1 MRRRDFLTAAAFGTA
16 LTLLP
21 PSLRRTLAFAGADC
35 TEDEARIVVRGLAR
49 AREDGKPLVV
59 FVVPTSDSAV
69 SDRGSTLGM
78 LIDLGSNR
86 ELAVLALAHVAC
98 ASLAAVHCVVPAV
111 PSESD
116 GEPPWMLVIDADGGA
131 PKAIRVEAPE
141 PIWQTCMR
149 EATGREGERACF
161 ERETRRHCALVVAP
175 LRRALV
181 GTGFGRRA
189 RLNEIALGPE
199 LAARVRAGAAD
210 GGTALPLGLVDRGAP
225 LLLAS
230 ALSDG
235 GADQRHRTIARL
247 AAAARLRLQA
257 APPPGARWLRL
268 GDCATYAYNGLDDI
282 VASIGC
288 GMGNVG
294 FRAARI
300 LHFLA
305 TH

>member
-1 MRRRDFLTAAAFGTA
+1 MRRRDFITSAALGTA

-35 TEDEARIVVRGLAR
+35 TEDEARIVARGLAR

-59 FVVPTSDSAV
+59 FVVPTSDSTSAE
-69 SDRGSTLGM
+69 RGSSLGM
-78 LIDLGSNR
+78 WIDLGSDR
-86 ELAVLALAHVAC
+86 ELAVLALAHVVC
-98 ASLAAVHCVVPAV
+98 ASLAAVHCVVPTV
-111 PSESD
+111 SSESD
-116 GEPPWMLVIDADGGA
+116 GEPPWMLVIDPDGGA
-131 PKAIRVEAPE
+131 PDTIRFEAPAPNWE
-141 PIWQTCMR
+141 ACMK
-149 EATGREGERACF
+149 ATRPEDGRVCF
-161 ERETRRHCALVVAP
+161 ERETRRHCGLVAAP

-181 GTGFGRRA
+181 GAGLARRA
-189 RLNEIALGPE
+189 RRNEAALGRE
-199 LAARVRAGAAD
+199 LATRVRTGAAD
-210 GGTALPLGLVDRGAP
+210 GGTALPLALVDRGAP

-230 ALSDG
+230 TVARGS
-235 GADQRHRTIARL
+235 ANTRPRTIARL

-268 GDCATYAYNGLDDI
+268 GDCATYAYSGLDDI

-294 FRAARI
+294 VRAARI

-305 TH
+305 TR